1 MLTGVGCDLIEIERM
16 KKACEKEAFL
26 LRVYT
31 ENERRQADGRPSVL
45 AGTFAVKEAVAKV
58 LGTGFRTFM
67 PRDVEVFRDEL
78 GKPYVVLHGNARL
91 MAEEKKICR
100 IEVSISDT
108 KDFAMAF
115 AVGESDNTSETYTNT
130 GEGDES

>member
-1 MLTGVGCDLIEIERM
+1 MLTGVGCDLIEIERVE
-16 KKACEKEAFL
+16 KACEKEAFL

-31 ENERRQADGRPSVL
+31 EEERRQADGRVSVL

-67 PRDVEVFRDEL
+67 PKDVEVLRDEL
-78 GKPYVVLHGNARL
+78 GKPYVTLHGNARNV
-91 MAEEKKICR
+91 ADEKKIKR

-108 KDFAMAF
+108 KEFVMAF
-115 AVGESDNTSETYTNT
+115 AVGE
-130 GEGDES
+130 GDDS

>member
-1 MLTGVGCDLIEIERM
+1 MLTGVGCDLIEIERV

-31 ENERRQADGRPSVL
+31 EEERRQADGRVSVL

-67 PRDVEVFRDEL
+67 PKDVEVLRDEL
-78 GKPYVVLHGNARL
+78 GKPHVILHENARKV
-91 MAEEKKICR
+91 ADEKKIKR

-108 KDFAMAF
+108 KEFVMAF
-115 AVGESDNTSETYTNT
+115 AVGE
-130 GEGDES
+130 GEDS

>member
-67 PRDVEVFRDEL
+67 PKDVEVLRDEL
-78 GKPYVVLHGNARL
+78 GKPYVVLHGNAKVL
-91 MAEEKKICR
+91 AEEKKIRR

-108 KDFAMAF
+108 KDMVMAF
-115 AVGESDNTSETYTNT
+115 AI

>member
-1 MLTGVGCDLIEIERM
+1 MLTGVGCDLIEIERV

-67 PRDVEVFRDEL
+67 PKDVEVLRNEL
-78 GKPYVVLHGNARL
+78 GKPYVVLHGNAKVL
-91 MAEEKKICR
+91 AEEKKIRR

-108 KDFAMAF
+108 KDMVMAF
-115 AVGESDNTSETYTNT
+115 AI

>member
-31 ENERRQADGRPSVL
+31 ENERRQADGRLSVL

-67 PRDVEVFRDEL
+67 PEDVEVLRDEL
-78 GKPYVVLHGNARL
+78 GKPYVILHAKAKEI
-91 MAEEKKICR
+91 AEEKKIKR
-100 IEVSISDT
+100 IEVAISDT
-108 KDFAMAF
+108 REFVMAF
-115 AVGESDNTSETYTNT
+115 AVGE
-130 GEGDES
+130 GDAS

>member
-1 MLTGVGCDLIEIERM
+1 MSAREKRRNVRARKTKTSRKVDGKINMLTGVGCDLIEIERM

-31 ENERRQADGRPSVL
+31 EEERRQADGRPSVL

-67 PRDVEVFRDEL
+67 PKDVEVLRDEL
-78 GKPYVVLHGNARL
+78 GKPYVLLHGNASFPSL
-91 MAEEKKICR
+91 R
-100 IEVSISDT
+100 I
-108 KDFAMAF
+108 FLHALA
-115 AVGESDNTSETYTNT
+115 
-130 GEGDES
+130 

>member
-31 ENERRQADGRPSVL
+31 EEERRQADGRLSVL

-67 PRDVEVFRDEL
+67 PKDIEVLRDDL
-78 GKPYVVLHGNARL
+78 GKPYVVLHGNAKKL
-91 MAEEKKICR
+91 AEEKQLKR

-108 KDFAMAF
+108 KELAMAF
-115 AVGESDNTSETYTNT
+115 AVGE
-130 GEGDES
+130 GEDS

>member
-31 ENERRQADGRPSVL
+31 EEERRQADGRLSVL

-58 LGTGFRTFM
+58 LGTGFRTFL
-67 PRDVEVFRDEL
+67 PKDVEVLRDEL
-78 GKPYVVLHGNARL
+78 GKPYVVLHENARKV
-91 MAEEKKICR
+91 AEEKKIKR

-108 KDFAMAF
+108 KEFAMAF
-115 AVGESDNTSETYTNT
+115 AVGE
-130 GEGDES
+130 GEDS

>member
-31 ENERRQADGRPSVL
+31 ENERRQADGRLSVL

-67 PRDVEVFRDEL
+67 PEDVEVLRDEL
-78 GKPYVVLHGNARL
+78 GKPYVILHAKAKEI
-91 MAEEKKICR
+91 AEEKKIKR
-100 IEVSISDT
+100 IEVAISDT
-108 KDFAMAF
+108 KEFVMAF
-115 AVGESDNTSETYTNT
+115 AVGE
-130 GEGDES
+130 GDAS

>member
-31 ENERRQADGRPSVL
+31 EEERRQADGRPSVL

-58 LGTGFRTFM
+58 LGIGFRTFM
-67 PRDVEVFRDEL
+67 PKDVEVLRDEL
-78 GKPYVVLHGNARL
+78 GKPYVILHGNAGKV
-91 MAEEKKICR
+91 AEEKRIKK

-108 KDFAMAF
+108 REFAMAF
-115 AVGESDNTSETYTNT
+115 AVGE
-130 GEGDES
+130 GEDS